1 MSKFLAISAGVLASV
16 LVPALGVASTLAQME
31 ECQNC
36 TSTQMLNKAKH
47 SQIGYV
53 FVYDIPN
60 HIIRKYETYMDSTCS
75 QLPAPSLSTD
85 NDQRQGDETQC
96 GQFKDGVPAG
106 PVDPDVQEVF
116 DTLFQVWT
124 VNPTLA
130 TTMKA
135 TYRGSMPIDTTTG
148 QPFDLPRVAWDYPQG
163 SYVRFVETIGGTLQT
178 RNGANSLVPKLGDM
192 MYGVNMGSYG
202 VAIGIPP
209 LVLDLHWDRNTV
221 TVSLDMCDPSGNCAK
236 FKVVPTGGEPTLT
249 YLGVFDNEQNMW
261 PSMSGT
267 APGSMTAWPFRLL
280 NAADRFI
287 SGLRG
292 NGMAIPDFPP
302 CPAFTHEFLE
312 ITRQGGVPKF
322 YRWSCVPN
330 P

>member
-1 MSKFLAISAGVLASV
+1 MSKLLAISASVLASV
-16 LVPALGVASTLAQME
+16 LVPAFGMASILAQME
-31 ECQNC
+31 ECPNC

-53 FVYDIPN
+53 FVYDIPH

-85 NDQRQGDETQC
+85 NDQKQGDETQC
-96 GQFKDGVPAG
+96 GQFKDAVPAG
-106 PVDPDVQEVF
+106 PVDQDVQEVF
-116 DTLFQVWT
+116 DALYHVWT

-135 TYRGSMPIDTTTG
+135 TYRGSMPVDTATG

-163 SYVRFVETIGGTLQT
+163 SYVRFVETIGSTMQT
-178 RNGANSLVPKLGDM
+178 RNGANSVAPGLGDT
-192 MYGVNMGSYG
+192 MYDVHMGSYG
-202 VAIGIPP
+202 VSIGIPP
-209 LVLDLHWDRNTV
+209 LVVDLHWDRNTES
-221 TVSLDMCDPSGNCAK
+221 VSLDMCDSSGNCAK
-236 FKVVPTGGEPTLT
+236 FKVVPTGGEPALT

-287 SGLRG
+287 AGLRG